1 MSMTDDKLTELW
13 DRPYIASQADVRA
26 LIQEVRMCRRLEDA
40 AAEVVRHIV
49 GPAQPHT
56 VWTEAKLMLVA
67 ALAAK
72 EDEK

>member
-13 DRPYIASQADVRA
+13 DRPYTASQADVRA

-40 AAEVVRHIV
+40 AAEVVRHLI
-49 GPAQPHT
+49 GPTEPHT
-56 VWTEAKLMLVA
+56 FWVEAKLSLIA

-72 EDEK
+72 ENGK